1 LPYETA
7 FLPEALAAKHVIAAG
22 CTSRRQYQPQAA
34 SAADGRVTRLFR
46 VADDVL
52 AAGGIGCQR
61 RVLSAGTD
69 GPFFRL
75 GRTDVIASSL
85 LVRHDVL
92 AASRVRR
99 QRRAL
104 VRTFH
109 DSSRIDRPPVV

>member
-52 AAGGIGCQR
+52 AAGG
-61 RVLSAGTD
+61 TD

-109 DSSRIDRPPVV
+109 DSSRIDRPPVA